1 MRTRRLGVAL
11 AMAAATAWATA
22 SCAVIPVGGPFQ
34 IEEAGGGDP
43 MSKPFQRMVA
53 VRPQPSWDEN
63 DLVRGLQAAMA
74 AYPDDSKV
82 LPSYLTPEAQRA
94 WKPGGAVTVIDKA
107 DDKDIEVVSVG
118 GKDKEATA
126 TLKATPIAVITDQ
139 DQYVPVQSPAKKD
152 FTFSLVKGPSGWRV
166 KSMQQG
172 LLLTQADVERAY
184 RGTNLYY
191 LNGSPGDAM
200 SPDRLV
206 VDRVWLR
213 IKPAESFARTIVD
226 RLLKGPTPALQ
237 GAVQNYFPDHL
248 KIESISLDDRVV
260 INLSGPV
267 GIDDDR
273 LAGLQAQLRFSL
285 NNNQVA
291 NGRSIEIQLDGEPLS
306 SSSPS
311 SFNEWLDGGA
321 AVYPYYSANGA
332 LYALDDLKH
341 GTPIRGP
348 AGQQNP
354 DATDFAV
361 SMGGDYVAARS
372 TSKGGIWVTGTTD
385 EGHWQQ
391 WFPGSGLTPPSWSRD
406 GTLWTYDPH
415 SASVLRCDASCAG
428 GAHAPARVSA
438 PNLVNADVKKL
449 RIARD
454 GVRVAAMVGKSEVRV
469 GALTNGDQML
479 GNVQPLIKA
488 GQDDKIIDIAW
499 RDGVHLLVL
508 ISSKGGRTIKEVNV
522 GDGTTETV
530 TLDNRLGSIAA
541 SGDNVYGGTLD
552 GKELLKLKDGKMD
565 NLINGTAPAFVLG

>member
-1 MRTRRLGVAL
+1 MRTRRLGIAL

-53 VRPQPSWDEN
+53 VRPQPNWSEN
-63 DLVRGLQAAMA
+63 DLVKGLQAAMA
-74 AYPDDSKV
+74 AYPDDPKV
-82 LPSYLTPEAQRA
+82 LPSYLTPEAQRT
-94 WKPGGAVTVIDKA
+94 WKPGTAVTVIDKL
-107 DDKDIEVVSVG
+107 DDITVVSVG

-126 TLKATPIAVITDQ
+126 TLKATPVAVITDQ
-139 DQYVPVQSPAKKD
+139 DQYVPMQSTEKKD

-191 LNGSPGDAM
+191 LNGSPGQAM

-213 IKPAESFARTIVD
+213 IRPAESFARTIVD

-237 GAVQNYFPDHL
+237 GAVQNYFPDHF
-248 KIESISLDDRVV
+248 KIESITLDDRVV
-260 INLSGPV
+260 INLSGPF
-267 GIDDDR
+267 GIDDDK

-311 SFNEWLDGGA
+311 SFNDWLDGGA
-321 AVYPYYSANGA
+321 AVLPYYSAGGA
-332 LYALDDLKH
+332 LYALDGDLKH

-354 DATDFAV
+354 DATGFAV

-372 TSKGGIWVTGTTD
+372 TSRGGIWVTGTTD
-385 EGHWQQ
+385 EGRWQQ
-391 WFPGSGLTPPSWSRD
+391 WFPGQDLTPPSWSRD

-415 SASVLRCDASCAG
+415 SASVLRCDASCAN
-428 GAHAPARVSA
+428 GARQPARVSA

-454 GVRVAAMVGKSEVRV
+454 GVRVAALLGKSEVRV
-469 GALTNGDQML
+469 GALTNGDEML

-488 GQDDKIIDIAW
+488 GPGEEILDLAW

-508 ISSKGGRTIKEVNV
+508 VKGKGGRTVKEVNV

-530 TLDNRLGSIAA
+530 TLDNRLGSITA
-541 SGDNVYGGTLD
+541 SGDNVFGGTLD
-552 GKELLKLKDGKMD
+552 GKELLRLTREGKMD
-565 NLINGTAPAFVLG
+565 DPVNGTAPVFALG